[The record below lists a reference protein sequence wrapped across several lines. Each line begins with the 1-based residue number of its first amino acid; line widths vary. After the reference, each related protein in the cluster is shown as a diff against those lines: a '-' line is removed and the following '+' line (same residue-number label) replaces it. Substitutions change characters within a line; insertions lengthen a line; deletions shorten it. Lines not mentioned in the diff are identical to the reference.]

1 MVKKFEKIKLEILT
15 ALGPLAV
22 SVEHV
27 GSTAVKGLWAKP
39 IIDIDVVISEILD
52 IIMKAILASVDAK
65 PFVIIINRNLCSI
78 IYMFAH
84 RIQKN

>member
-1 MVKKFEKIKLEILT
+1 MEILT

-22 SVEHV
+22 SIEHV
-27 GSTAVKGLWAKP
+27 GSTAEKGLWVKP
-39 IIDIDVVISEILD
+39 IIAINVVISQILD
-52 IIMKAILASVDAK
+52 IIMKTILASVDAK